1 MNKTKI
7 KMPETILHSCPLP
20 LTRDAP
26 LDGPRTGGVA
36 LRLAK
41 HQLLGGET
49 LWSARASAGED
60 EAKMPV
66 SREELEAR
74 RTKIIHIYMQTKTGS
89 ITAPTSG
96 KAPPESFA
104 ITDGRSR
111 RNARVTPVVKRLDP
125 GFAAAVSRVTARDGT
140 GRAATLE
147 PQPMVKK
154 SVSALRGVGHA
165 RLALRSL
172 APDDSTS
179 RLL

>member
-1 MNKTKI
+1 
-7 KMPETILHSCPLP
+7 
-20 LTRDAP
+20 
-26 LDGPRTGGVA
+26 
-36 LRLAK
+36 
-41 HQLLGGET
+41 
-49 LWSARASAGED
+49 
-60 EAKMPV
+60 MPV

-74 RTKIIHIYMQTKTGS
+74 RTKIIYADKKKIKKSGS

-96 KAPPESFA
+96 NSPSESFA

-125 GFAAAVSRVTARDGT
+125 GFAATVSRVTARDGT

-154 SVSALRGVGHA
+154 SESALRGVGHA

-172 APDDSTS
+172 ASDDSS
-179 RLL
+179 FVLSAADRPVLYSSNVDSIYIWGGPSSALSLRYLILVPHV

>member
-1 MNKTKI
+1 
-7 KMPETILHSCPLP
+7 
-20 LTRDAP
+20 
-26 LDGPRTGGVA
+26 
-36 LRLAK
+36 
-41 HQLLGGET
+41 
-49 LWSARASAGED
+49 
-60 EAKMPV
+60 MPV

-74 RTKIIHIYMQTKTGS
+74 RTKIIYIYMQTKKGS

-125 GFAAAVSRVTARDGT
+125 GFAATVSRVTARDGT

-154 SVSALRGVGHA
+154 SESALRGVGHA

-172 APDDSTS
+172 APDDSS
-179 RLL
+179 FYSFV